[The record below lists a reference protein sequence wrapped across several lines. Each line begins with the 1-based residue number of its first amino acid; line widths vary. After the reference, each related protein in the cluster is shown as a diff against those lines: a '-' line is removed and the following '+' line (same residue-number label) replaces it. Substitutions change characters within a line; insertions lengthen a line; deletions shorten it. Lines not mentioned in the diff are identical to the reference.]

1 MYSEMVS
8 AKGLYFNDK
17 NTERLLAFYNE
28 EKPIAYQLFGSDPG
42 IMAWAVSKLSDR
54 ENSILDVN
62 MGCPVPKVVRNGE
75 GSALMKTPKIAAEI
89 IASMVKTEKQQAV
102 KDERKIKPITVKCR
116 TGWDQKNIN
125 VLDFASLMEEAGASA
140 IAVHG
145 RTKEQYYSGKADWGV
160 IADVK
165 AKVSIPVIGSG
176 DVYTGEDA
184 NRMLKETGCDLVMIA
199 RGSLGNPWIFF
210 DSIALLQGKSKP
222 SPPTLEEKLSMICK
236 HLKLQVEEK
245 GEKPAILE
253 MRKHVGWY
261 LKGIPGASEIRH
273 RVNTL
278 TTLTALEETL
288 KLLIS

>member
-1 MYSEMVS
+1 M
-8 AKGLYFNDK
+8 
-17 NTERLLAFYNE
+17 
-28 EKPIAYQLFGSDPG
+28 
-42 IMAWAVSKLSDR
+42 
-54 ENSILDVN
+54 
-62 MGCPVPKVVRNGE
+62 
-75 GSALMKTPKIAAEI
+75 
-89 IASMVKTEKQQAV
+89 
-102 KDERKIKPITVKCR
+102 
-116 TGWDQKNIN
+116 
-125 VLDFASLMEEAGASA
+125 
-140 IAVHG
+140 
-145 RTKEQYYSGKADWGV
+145 